1 MKKSEFLRAA
11 VREYLAERSVYVN
24 SQPIKS
30 EFICNALDL
39 YAKQIGT
46 AEARVVSFDIQYDIR
61 HSIEHSITVTNW
73 LHEKLKWS
81 SDYWP
86 PHDEMYQYRLRW
98 AEHMAQE
105 YEAQGD

>member
-11 VREYLAERSVYVN
+11 VRECLAERSVYVN
-24 SQPIKS
+24 NVAVQDK
-30 EFICNALDL
+30 FICNALDM
-39 YAKQIGT
+39 YAKKIGT
-46 AEARVVSFDIQYDIR
+46 GEASVTSSDIQHDIR
-61 HSIEHSITVTNW
+61 RSIEHSITVTRW

-86 PHDEMYQYRLRW
+86 THDEQYQYRLRW